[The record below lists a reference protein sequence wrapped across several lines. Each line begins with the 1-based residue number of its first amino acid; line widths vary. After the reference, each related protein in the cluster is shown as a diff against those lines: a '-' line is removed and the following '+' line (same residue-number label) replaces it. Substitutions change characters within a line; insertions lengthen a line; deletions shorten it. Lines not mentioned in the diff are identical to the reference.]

1 MFVIGLK
8 IRLEYIL
15 RTINANV
22 LIFFWNFRENLYIK
36 AKYYYIDR
44 ATSIER
50 LCKNKK
56 NLIIIIVIQ
65 LSLSLYN

>member
-22 LIFFWNFRENLYIK
+22 LKFFIFEIFAKIYILK
-36 AKYYYIDR
+36 I
-44 ATSIER
+44 
-50 LCKNKK
+50 
-56 NLIIIIVIQ
+56 LIII
-65 LSLSLYN
+65 